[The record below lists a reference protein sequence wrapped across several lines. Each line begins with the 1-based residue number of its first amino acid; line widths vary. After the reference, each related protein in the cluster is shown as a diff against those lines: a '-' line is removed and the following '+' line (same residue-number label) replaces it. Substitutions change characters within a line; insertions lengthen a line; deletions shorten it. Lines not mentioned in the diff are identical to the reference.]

1 MSVAFPSP
9 DALLRSAPVASARR
23 DLFLIGAIAMAV
35 ALAAADSSVVVLALP
50 DIYGTFN
57 VSLVGVSWTITSY
70 NVAIVVGAVAVLGL
84 ERRVRG
90 HLFAGYG
97 LALFAVCSLICGFA
111 TSFPMLIAGRSLQ
124 GVGAGLALA
133 GALPVLAGIRQND
146 EHAIKVWAMAGTLGA
161 ALGPAL
167 GGVLTQLFSWRAI
180 FLFQAPL
187 AALALAA
194 VLDPRARRTEL
205 TDLSDREHLRWLANI
220 GLLLLYAALVGALF
234 LAVVLLVV
242 VWGLSPIAGAL
253 VVSALPVGAV
263 AVDRMRPRVPVRFA
277 VAMGGVC
284 LAGGLVA
291 LAFLPSAAAGWAAP
305 ALGACGLG
313 LGLLGG
319 LLGAAAVPHDRPG
332 IRGATTSVAAR
343 HAGFVLGLVVI
354 APVLAANVTAGTK
367 DAMRATTA
375 VVLDAPIS
383 LRNKITVALDLRDLV
398 EQAPRGQ
405 VPDVRAPF
413 DRLGAQKDADLRAS
427 RDDVV
432 HAIRDTITRTFRL
445 AFLIAA
451 LFGAAAA
458 IVALFLPVVRGARG
472 SPDLIAFGAGIMAL
486 VCLLVVLEFR
496 AGASDFGR
504 RTYIDPCHAPADPYP
519 QGSGI
524 DGTLQRIALG
534 AIDGAA
540 CKLGTSRE
548 ELVLS
553 LDSRGPFGNEVH
565 WTRATLEDALRAGL
579 VQSIEDADHRNTI
592 PGFVATGLKFLAER
606 APIDW
611 VLGRI
616 DIPFLEP

>member
-1 MSVAFPSP
+1 VA
-9 DALLRSAPVASARR
+9 AGRR
-23 DLFLIGAIAMAV
+23 DPFLIGALALAV

-50 DIYGTFN
+50 AIYGTFD

-70 NVAIVVGAVAVLGL
+70 NIAIVVGALVVLGL

-97 LALFAVCSLICGFA
+97 LAIFAACSLVCGLA

-124 GVGAGLALA
+124 GIGAGLALA
-133 GALPVLAGIRQND
+133 GALPVLAGIRASD
-146 EHAIKVWAMAGTLGA
+146 EHALKVWAAAGTLGA

-167 GGVLTQLFSWRAI
+167 GGVLTQLFSWRSI
-180 FLFQAPL
+180 FLVQAPL
-187 AALALAA
+187 AALALLAM
-194 VLDPRARRTEL
+194 LDHRARQTEI
-205 TDLSDREHLRWLANI
+205 TNPSDPTRPRLLANVGI
-220 GLLLLYAALVGALF
+220 LLLYAALVGALF
-234 LAVVLLVV
+234 LAVLLLVV
-242 VWGLSPIAGAL
+242 VWGASPIAGAA

-263 AVDRMRPRVPVRFA
+263 AVDRMRPHVPIRFA

-291 LAFLPSAAAGWAAP
+291 LAFLPAATPGWAAA

-319 LLGAAAVPHDRPG
+319 VLGAAAVPHDRPG
-332 IRGATTSVAAR
+332 IRAATTSVAAR
-343 HAGFVLGLVVI
+343 HAGFVLGLIVI
-354 APVLAANVTAGTK
+354 APILAANVTAGTK
-367 DAMRATTA
+367 DAMRASTA
-375 VVLDAPIS
+375 VVLESPIS
-383 LRNKITVALDLRDLV
+383 LRNKISVALDMRDLV
-398 EQAPRGQ
+398 EKSPRGE
-405 VPDVRAPF
+405 VPNVREPF
-413 DRLGAQKDADLRAS
+413 DRLGAKTDANLRAS
-427 RDDVV
+427 REDVV

-458 IVALFLPVVRGARG
+458 FVALFLPAAQGVRHSA
-472 SPDLIAFGAGIMAL
+472 DLIALGAGVMAL

-496 AGASDFGR
+496 AGASDFGK
-504 RTYIDPCHAPADPYP
+504 RTYVDPCNAPTDPYP
-519 QGSGI
+519 QGRGI
-524 DGTLQRIALG
+524 DGTLQRISLS

-540 CKLGTSRE
+540 CKLGVSRE

-553 LDSRGPFGNEVH
+553 LDSRGPFGDKVH
-565 WTRATLEDALRAGL
+565 WTQATLEDALRAGL
-579 VQSIEDADHRNTI
+579 VQAISDADDRNTI

-616 DIPFLEP
+616 DIPFLES

>member
-1 MSVAFPSP
+1 VAGG
-9 DALLRSAPVASARR
+9 RR
-23 DLFLIGAIAMAV
+23 DLFLTGAVALAV

-50 DIYGTFN
+50 AIYGTFD

-70 NVAIVVGAVAVLGL
+70 NVAIVVGALVVLGL
-84 ERRVRG
+84 ERRVRP

-97 LALFAVCSLICGFA
+97 LAIFATCSLICGAA

-133 GALPVLAGIRQND
+133 GALPVLAGIGQND
-146 EHAIKVWAMAGTLGA
+146 ARAIKLWAGAGTFGA

-167 GGVLTQLFSWRAI
+167 GGVLTQLFSWRSI
-180 FLFQAPL
+180 FLVQAPL
-187 AALALAA
+187 AALALVA
-194 VLDPRARRTEL
+194 VLDRRARQTEITNP
-205 TDLSDREHLRWLANI
+205 TDPTRPRLLANV

-234 LAVVLLVV
+234 LAVLLLVV
-242 VWGLSPIAGAL
+242 VWGASPIEGAI

-263 AVDRMRPRVPVRFA
+263 VVDRMRLHLPPRFA
-277 VAMGGVC
+277 IAMGGVC

-291 LAFLPSAAAGWAAP
+291 LAFLPAAAPGWAVP

-313 LGLLGG
+313 FGLLGG
-319 LLGAAAVPHDRPG
+319 VIGAAAVPHDRPR
-332 IRGATTSVAAR
+332 IRAATTSVAAR
-343 HAGFVLGLVVI
+343 HAGFVLGLIVI

-375 VVLDAPIS
+375 EVLNAPIS
-383 LRNKITVALDLRDLV
+383 LRNKINVALDLRNLV
-398 EQAPRGQ
+398 ESSPRGE
-405 VPDVRAPF
+405 VPNVREPF
-413 DRLGAQKDADLRAS
+413 DRLGANKDAGLRTS
-427 RDDVV
+427 RENVV
-432 HAIRDTITRTFRL
+432 NAIRDTITRTFRL

-458 IVALFLPVVRGARG
+458 FVAIFLPAADGARR
-472 SPDLIAFGAGIMAL
+472 SADLLALGAGIMAL

-496 AGASDFGR
+496 AGASDFGK
-504 RTYIDPCHAPADPYP
+504 RTFVDPCNAPADPYP
-519 QGSGI
+519 QGHGI
-524 DGTLQRIALG
+524 DGTLQRIALS

-553 LDSRGPFGNEVH
+553 LDSQGPFGNEVR
-565 WTRATLEDALRAGL
+565 WTRSTLEDALRAGL
-579 VQSIEDADHRNTI
+579 VQAITDADHRNTI

-616 DIPFLEP
+616 DIPFLES